1 MPRLALLPLL
11 GLVVASCTPSAELPA
26 STTTPV
32 TTAPPS
38 TTTTLGPSE
47 SLAAF
52 VDCLQGAGLLVD
64 PPTGSDLSDDLSAIA
79 AALDTSDPEAQAAV
93 GECAALL
100 TVVQRT
106 ELAADPE
113 VRRLVVAQLQAFA
126 ACMRSEGIDA
136 FPDPSDG
143 TLPEFDSTAIPFDD
157 EGFEAALE
165 ECRDLIGGF
174 GLEGR
179 APDSALF

>member
-26 STTTPV
+26 STTTSV
-32 TTAPPS
+32 TIAPPS
-38 TTTTLGPSE
+38 TTTTLGPGE

-64 PPTGSDLSDDLSAIA
+64 PPTGSDLSGDLNAIA
-79 AALDTSDPEAQAAV
+79 AALDTSDPQAQVAV

-106 ELAADPE
+106 ELAGDPD

-126 ACMRSEGIDA
+126 ACMRSEGIDG
-136 FPDPSDG
+136 FPDPSDD
-143 TLPEFDSTAIPFDD
+143 TLPEFDPTAIPFEAD
-157 EGFEAALE
+157 GFDAALE
-165 ECRDLIGGF
+165 VCRSLIGSF
-174 GLEGR
+174 GLEG
-179 APDSALF
+179 